1 MTNFN
6 VTQVEA
12 ILILGENG
20 EKIAV
25 RYYKLHPSSKLSISE
40 EDQKVFEKSLVDQL
54 KQAKSSEIHHDCL
67 LIENHLVV
75 FTIVADVFIAVV
87 GHLTENELILS
98 QLCTNVEKV
107 LEYLTNY
114 DIKKDFVYEKLASV
128 FLLLDD
134 VVDGGII
141 METEHEVIIKRL
153 KRKEN
158 DSSDHVPVKQA
169 IHNVRNNVIMTLL
182 NS

>member
-6 VTQVEA
+6 ITQVEA
-12 ILILGENG
+12 ILILGEEG

-25 RYYKLHPSSKLSISE
+25 RYYKLHPSSQLSIAE
-40 EDQKVFEKSLVDQL
+40 NDQVVFEKSLVNQL
-54 KQAKSSEIHHDCL
+54 EQARLANVVHDCL

-75 FTIVADVFIAVV
+75 FSVLADVYVVVV
-87 GHLTENELILS
+87 GHLSENELILS
-98 QLCTNVEKV
+98 QLCKNVESV
-107 LEYLTNY
+107 LDYITGY
-114 DIKKDFVYEKLASV
+114 DIKKEAIYQKLGSV

-141 METEHEVIIKRL
+141 METDPEIVIKRL
-153 KRKEN
+153 KRKDT
-158 DSSDHVPVKQA
+158 DSADHVPVKQA